1 MTELQGR
8 TKSQPH
14 RYRVSVPGADKAVV
28 EWMSLQDNASVSIRL
43 LIRESIERIGYVDVM
58 NRPVDQLPKRGRPR
72 TPEEEREDAAS
83 AAAGLLPPQPATR
96 SPQPVPAV
104 HSQASDGAGELDLS
118 QPGDSGSELLGIALA
133 TPALV
138 SGSTAD
144 QETDDHS
151 APAVPQS
158 EQPLSGQQDVN
169 DIFAGLRQ

>member
-72 TPEEEREDAAS
+72 TPEEERDDAA
-83 AAAGLLPPQPATR
+83 AAALLPSHSATQSHQPA
-96 SPQPVPAV
+96 PAVHHQVPAV
-104 HSQASDGAGELDLS
+104 SGELDLS
-118 QPGDSGSELLGIALA
+118 EQESSRPELLGIALA

-138 SGSTAD
+138 SGSTSD
-144 QETDDHS
+144 QAPDDRS
-151 APAVPQS
+151 ASALPEP
-158 EQPLSGQQDVN
+158 EQPSSGQQDVN